1 MPHHTTEAGKSEKL
15 GKRHAPNTATVQD
28 FMMDS
33 EDARTAYY
41 KLKANKLRLEAAANS
56 LTAEEKQAVQMSSDL
71 DVLAVKILAKLK
83 VKPELEINNLRA
95 VTGMESRED
104 IAMYLARQYF
114 DKVTV
119 DSVVKEYVDETKV
132 KDILDASKAAQ
143 KSLDNANVGKA
154 VKGTWGTLAGAA
166 GTFGFTATP

>member
-1 MPHHTTEAGKSEKL
+1 MVHHTTEAGESEKL
-15 GKRHAPNTATVQD
+15 GKKTAPNTATVQD
-28 FMMDS
+28 YMLDS
-33 EDARTAYY
+33 ENAKEAYY
-41 KLKANKLRLEAAANS
+41 KLKTNKLRLEAASNS

-71 DVLAVKILAKLK
+71 DILAVKILAKLK

-119 DSVVKEYVDETKV
+119 DQVVGQYVTEANV
-132 KDILDASKAAQ
+132 KGIMDASKAAQ
-143 KSLDNANVGKA
+143 KGLDNANVGKA
-154 VKGTWGTLAGAA
+154 VTGTWGVIDAATGA
-166 GTFGFTATP
+166 FGFTRT